1 MSVGTIGEAKNMS
14 RLAQGRQ
21 THIVDPVTV
30 GSRMERLT
38 RDNARNLNLPVA
50 KILRDALEQAV
61 EVAMRERN
69 YQHPEEIPQAEQRS
83 WLGFF
88 RWW

>member
-1 MSVGTIGEAKNMS
+1 MPRLTQS
-14 RLAQGRQ
+14 RKAP
-21 THIVDPVTV
+21 IVDPVSVAT
-30 GSRMERLT
+30 RMERLT
-38 RDNARNLNLPVA
+38 RDNAKRLGLNQSE
-50 KILRDALEQAV
+50 ILRAALEQAV